1 MITNL
6 QNLKPGTNFRVHEM
20 PELSGVLLD
29 INECSAKVSLGRH
42 AVEVKIG
49 DREFTAHKSRVEIWS
64 PATVVETIEAQPATS
79 PAAKTDTCETCG
91 AETGPDHIGP
101 ICPACSAGDNEEND
115 DMAMKAIN
123 AKKKGRKAKS
133 TSTTHGGGG
142 TRVRSSAK
150 STEPAKMVAQPDE
163 PAKKAEHP
171 KPKAKTGMSL
181 LDAAAEV
188 MGSDGKAWSCAE
200 IVEAVLAKG
209 IWKTSGK
216 TPAQT
221 LYSALIRDID
231 GKGKDSRFCRGDQKG
246 EFKVAAK

>member
-6 QNLKPGTNFRVHEM
+6 QNLKPGTAFRVHEI
-20 PELSGVLLD
+20 PDLTGTLVD

-42 AVEVKIG
+42 AVEVRIG
-49 DREFTAHKSRVEIWS
+49 DREFTAHRSRTEVWS

-79 PAAKTDTCETCG
+79 PAAETDTCETCG
-91 AETGPDHIGP
+91 AETGRHHIGP

-123 AKKKGRKAKS
+123 AKKVRKAKS

-150 STEPAKMVAQPDE
+150 ATKPADDSNP
-163 PAKKAEHP
+163 PTAKKADHP

-231 GKGKDSRFCRGDQKG
+231 GKGKDSLFCRGDQKG
-246 EFKVAAK
+246 EFKLAAK

>member
-6 QNLKPGTNFRVHEM
+6 QNLKPGTNFLVHEM
-20 PELSGVLLD
+20 PELSGVLVD
-29 INECSAKVSLGRH
+29 INECSAKVGLGRH
-42 AVEVKIG
+42 AVDVKIG
-49 DREFTAHKSRVEIWS
+49 DREFTAHRSRIEIWS

-79 PAAKTDTCETCG
+79 PAAETDTCETCG
-91 AETGPDHIGP
+91 AETGRDHIGP

-133 TSTTHGGGG
+133 TNTTSGGGG

-150 STEPAKMVAQPDE
+150 ATMTAQPDE
-163 PAKKAEHP
+163 PANKADHP
-171 KPKAKTGMSL
+171 KPKAKSGMSL

-188 MGSDGKAWSCAE
+188 MSVDNPMSCQAIIDEVLSRKLWS
-200 IVEAVLAKG
+200 
-209 IWKTSGK
+209 TSGK
-216 TPAQT
+216 TPSQT

-231 GKGKDSRFCRGDQKG
+231 GKAKDSRFCRGDQKG
-246 EFKVAAK
+246 EFKLAAK